1 MYRPL
6 NIELYNV
13 ERLQGLQEAINDNPF
28 LQYAFNNGNVVSQLL
43 SVTQTFSKGLR
54 SSSVHLNIEE
64 SGSLVGLIKSLQGKV
79 FTYVKI
85 DAEYKWL
92 LQKKYSAWA
101 FRAFAGSGFNYSNDP
116 NIGRTLPLFK
126 QYFVFV

>member
-64 SGSLVGLIKSLQGKV
+64 SGSLVGLIK
-79 FTYVKI
+79 
-85 DAEYKWL
+85 AYKA
-92 LQKKYSAWA
+92 KYL
-101 FRAFAGSGFNYSNDP
+101 G
-116 NIGRTLPLFK
+116 T
-126 QYFVFV
+126 